1 MVSLTTFQGAV
12 NAQKT
17 APPLSDAD
25 PGTRSSLTVS
35 DLVSFSTELSGRL
48 SALQRNM
55 ELGFDLPAF
64 EKDLA
69 KTQEQLKVVFD
80 GLNEMKADGRLGYER
95 LSELKGE
102 LVASAKQL
110 EKTWTPIASR
120 IRQVERWNYEWS
132 QDKERLLALESSL
145 PRDESYKMV
154 RPRIARAKETIDKA
168 GKLISDN
175 LNSLLQKENMAAD
188 VQATSDLLVA
198 EIDGLLQSLRGDLF
212 HKSAPSMFSSKFYG
226 QFNTVIGD
234 DLGKS
239 FEIMFTSQSG
249 GLQKNLLFIVL
260 QVAFW
265 LISTGII
272 IRNRAALAAE
282 PHLLFLAERPLSA
295 GVLIGSVASF
305 SFYEPSHGL
314 WRAVILAAAF
324 FCVARLSGCCIAGL
338 WRRRAVYGIVIVLI
352 INEFFKL
359 YDLPEPLY
367 RLYVLMISLIGL
379 FFCFWRMPTTTRPA
393 EAQLYRCALRGG
405 GAVFGIIIVANVSG
419 YRALALYLFESS
431 LGTVMLFLLGRILIE
446 FGRGGLDRVFKSAFV
461 NRVPLLQKNS
471 APAIVLTSSRLLNGL
486 VGAFVTVYLLVC
498 WGVYEKGSKAIGS
511 IMTVGFT
518 ITGSTP
524 AQRG

>member
-35 DLVSFSTELSGRL
+35 DLVSFSTKLSGRL

-55 ELGFDLPAF
+55 ELGFDLPGF

-69 KTQEQLKVVFD
+69 KTQEHLKVLFARFK
-80 GLNEMKADGRLGYER
+80 EMKADGRLGYQR
-95 LSELKGE
+95 LSALKAE
-102 LVASAKQL
+102 MVASAKQL

-132 QDKERLLALESSL
+132 QDKARLLALESSL

-154 RPRIARAKETIDKA
+154 RPRIARAKDTIDKA

-175 LNSLLQKENMAAD
+175 LNLLLQTENKAAD

-198 EIDGLLQSLRGDLF
+198 EIDGLPQSLRGDLF
-212 HKSAPSMFSSKFYG
+212 HMSAPSMFSSKYYG
-226 QFNTVIGD
+226 QFNTILGD

-239 FEIMFTSQSG
+239 YEFIFTSQRG
-249 GLQKNLLFIVL
+249 VLQRNLLFIVL
-260 QVAFW
+260 QVALW
-265 LISTGII
+265 LVSAGII
-272 IRNRAALAAE
+272 IRNRTALAAE

-295 GVLIGSVASF
+295 GVVTGSVAFF

-314 WRAVILAAAF
+314 WRAVILAATL
-324 FCVARLSGCCIAGL
+324 FCVARLSGCCITGL

-359 YDLPEPLY
+359 SDLPGPLY

-393 EAQLYRCALRGG
+393 EAQLYRWALRGG
-405 GAVFGIIIVANVSG
+405 RRCFRHNHRSEREWLQSPGLVPVRIFIG
-419 YRALALYLFESS
+419 YRYAFS
-431 LGTVMLFLLGRILIE
+431 
-446 FGRGGLDRVFKSAFV
+446 FGEDSDRVRARRS
-461 NRVPLLQKNS
+461 
-471 APAIVLTSSRLLNGL
+471 
-486 VGAFVTVYLLVC
+486 
-498 WGVYEKGSKAIGS
+498 GSC
-511 IMTVGFT
+511 F
-518 ITGSTP
+518 
-524 AQRG
+524 